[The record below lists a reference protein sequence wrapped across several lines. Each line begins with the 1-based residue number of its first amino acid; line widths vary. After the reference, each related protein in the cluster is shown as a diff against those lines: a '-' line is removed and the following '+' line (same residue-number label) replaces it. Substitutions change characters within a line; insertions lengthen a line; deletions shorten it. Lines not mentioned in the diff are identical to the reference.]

1 MAFCATCRAKSG
13 ECACSVRSRSRERRE
28 AEKKS
33 LPSRIER
40 DEANK
45 KPLVSSDDEEV
56 SEHDFDPAMLKM
68 VKYVSQQT
76 SKKVTKEFQKVVN
89 AAVDSAVKTV
99 VQPQID
105 QITAKQ
111 VQTDQKFDKMEET
124 LKELR
129 AIIDELK
136 STKSAAPTSSS
147 PTIAGSWEPRHVFVR
162 GFAPYGCSSSAKLT
176 RTEYTAHAKVFMDL
190 LPQHLKSSVKVD
202 DPYPLSFQLS
212 FRVSGGRHTCQIV
225 REYFADGIDTGDIKI
240 KDQAVKASIEVSA
253 EKRGAFKALYGA
265 LVRVN
270 STMDESAVEVC
281 KRSFTIYEMPEFN
294 IIANIPKGSTQ
305 VQWNADTC
313 SRLGISTERM

>member
-1 MAFCATCRAKSG
+1 MAFCS
-13 ECACSVRSRSRERRE
+13 ACGNKQELCSCSKRSRSRER
-28 AEKKS
+28 
-33 LPSRIER
+33 IER
-40 DEANK
+40 DEAKK
-45 KPLVSSDDEEV
+45 KPVSSDDEEV

-147 PTIAGSWEPRHVFVR
+147 PTISGTWEPRHVFVR

-253 EKRGAFKALYGA
+253 ERRGAFKALYGA
-265 LVRVN
+265 LERDN